1 MKLAIASLVALL
13 APSSV
18 VVAFVPSIVR
28 TTTTQSSSLGM
39 VIKTGPA
46 GAPAKSKEEDLELT
60 TQVILDYVNSMS
72 GNEEGISDEDIDE
85 E

>member
-1 MKLAIASLVALL
+1 MKLAIASLVSLL
-13 APSSV
+13 ASPSS
-18 VVAFVPSIVR
+18 VVAFVPSVAR
-28 TTTTQSSSLGM
+28 TTASSSSSLGM

-60 TQVILDYVNSMS
+60 TQVILDYVNSMAT
-72 GNEEGISDEDIDE
+72 EEGVSDEEVDE